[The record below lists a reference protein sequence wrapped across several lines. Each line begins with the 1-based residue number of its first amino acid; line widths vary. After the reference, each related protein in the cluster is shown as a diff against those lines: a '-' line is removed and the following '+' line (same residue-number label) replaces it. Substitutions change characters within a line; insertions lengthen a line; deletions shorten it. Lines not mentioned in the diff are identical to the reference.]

1 VNASKSDTNSTALG
15 APELP
20 TITIPGSNTGGRGR
34 LSLPRRRRRAQVL
47 QPDVARVL
55 RAAKQ
60 AGAAE
65 VEVKAGDHVMIV
77 RFASSTGGISTLA
90 PTEEIIL

>member
-1 VNASKSDTNSTALG
+1 VNASKSDTNCTALG

-20 TITIPGSNTGGRGR
+20 TITNPGSKIEGRGR
-34 LSLPRRRRRAQVL
+34 LSLPRRRPQT
-47 QPDVARVL
+47 DVARVI

-65 VEVKAGDHVMIV
+65 VEVKVGDYVMIV
-77 RFASSTGGISTLA
+77 RFALSTEQSPPLA
-90 PTEEIIL
+90 PSEEIVL